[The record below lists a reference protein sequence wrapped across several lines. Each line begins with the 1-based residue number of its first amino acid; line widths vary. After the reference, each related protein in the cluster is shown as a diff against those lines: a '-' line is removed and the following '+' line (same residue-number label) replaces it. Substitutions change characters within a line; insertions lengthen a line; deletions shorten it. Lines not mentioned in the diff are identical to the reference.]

1 MEQKAYIEYLV
12 KEYADTI
19 LRLSYTYLKNKA
31 DAQDVCQTVFM
42 KILQKNRRFE
52 NPSHEKSFL
61 LRMTA
66 NVCKDIL
73 KSAYHTRTCSLEN
86 CKEQNGTLMEESSIL
101 WAVAELPEKYR
112 TVIHLHYYEGYK
124 AYEIG
129 KILKIPTPT
138 VHTRLARGRK
148 KLKTILGGEIYEG
161 NTETV
166 SKRNG

>member
-12 KEYADTI
+12 ETYADTV
-19 LRLSYTYLKNKA
+19 LRLSYTYLKNRA
-31 DAQDVCQTVFM
+31 DAQDACQTVFFKM
-42 KILQKNRRFE
+42 LQMDKHFE
-52 NPSHEKSFL
+52 SSAHEKAFL
-61 LRMTA
+61 LRITA

-73 KSAYHTRTCSLEN
+73 KSAWYTRTCSLEN
-86 CKEQNGTLMEESSIL
+86 CTVQKDTLIEKSSIL

-124 AYEIG
+124 AHEIG
-129 KILKIPTPT
+129 QILKIPTPT

-148 KLKTILGGEIYEG
+148 KLKTILGGEYNERY
-161 NTETV
+161 TENV